1 MIFQTNL
8 FMLYTSA
15 LPIAPSVHT
24 FTFVNRR
31 RVFVESE
38 DEEEEEAL
46 WSWTG
51 SVLTTPVSTIS
62 RLFHPITNKVLNSEE
77 PTQTLNL
84 FLLSSLP
91 PPHPPPPLHPPTP
104 NFSTGERVISGCW
117 EQHPLVVVHKGL
129 HRQEQELPQA

>member
-1 MIFQTNL
+1 
-8 FMLYTSA
+8 MLYTSA

-77 PTQTLNL
+77 PTPVSYTHLRA
-84 FLLSSLP
+84 
-91 PPHPPPPLHPPTP
+91 HET
-104 NFSTGERVISGCW
+104 
-117 EQHPLVVVHKGL
+117 
-129 HRQEQELPQA
+129 A